1 MKRMKGG
8 EEDLKSKSTFKISTF
23 KYLVS
28 LLFIISYLLFA
39 IATIIFIN
47 ACINLHKTTMDNPY
61 INSNKKKLIDA
72 PIFEYLKENNFL
84 VVDKFLL
91 NADSRLKP
99 TSIIFW
105 VILAI
110 FITVIILLFIHWYF
124 LKDKNDYKI
133 YRQDVEKED
142 YHSIIAYLPYVFI
155 IVIAIIFNR
164 TQINN
169 KDILDGIINN
179 NPFKK
184 NKEGIKKYNKDNLQE
199 IKIIIQKN
207 IDNNTTDIDIT
218 STFGQY
224 LSTDSTIGV
233 GIDIPEIFKIYKSN
247 YTNKNNDKHYT
258 RKYINYI
265 DEYFYLLKYNS
276 DNKIINDYY
285 EHFFLIGLKEF
296 DNQDE
301 FNDIENKNNP
311 AEFNIFS
318 KLNNIKDNIKNYFI
332 IVIALYAVL
341 CFIALIIILIFNDT
355 AKMLFIYIL
364 FIIYKGS
371 VPFLIVIAVIALVA
385 VLIYYISINTYNIY
399 DFLINI
405 IYSFLQNISFGDKR
419 I

>member
-1 MKRMKGG
+1 MMNNIKKGNQKKRALTKRMKGG
-8 EEDLKSKSTFKISTF
+8 EDLKSKSIFKISTF

-28 LLFIISYLLFA
+28 LLFIISYILFA

-61 INSNKKKLIDA
+61 INSNGNKKLIDA

-91 NADSRLKP
+91 NADSSLKP

-110 FITVIILLFIHWYF
+110 FITVIILLFIYWYF
-124 LKDKNDYKI
+124 LNKTNDYKT
-133 YRQDVEKED
+133 YRDDTKNED
-142 YHSIIAYLPYVFI
+142 YHFLIAFLPYVFI
-155 IVIAIIFNR
+155 FVIVFLFNR

-179 NPFKK
+179 DPFKK
-184 NKEGIKKYNKDNLQE
+184 NKDGIIKYNKDNLQE

-207 IDNNTTDIDIT
+207 IDNNTTNVDII
-218 STFGQY
+218 STFGKY
-224 LSTDSTIGV
+224 ITTDSTKSI
-233 GIDIPEIFKIYKSN
+233 GIDIPKIFEIYKSN

-276 DNKIINDYY
+276 DNEIINDYY
-285 EHFFLIGLKEF
+285 EQFYLIGLKEF
-296 DNQDE
+296 NKPEDFDNP
-301 FNDIENKNNP
+301 ENI
-311 AEFNIFS
+311 NIYN
-318 KLNNIKDNIKNYFI
+318 KLDNIKNKIKNYFI
-332 IVIALYAVL
+332 FVIALYAGL

-355 AKMLFIYIL
+355 AKMQCIYIL
-364 FIIYKGS
+364 YLIQKGIL
-371 VPFLIVIAVIALVA
+371 PLIVIGLVA
-385 VLIYYISINTYNIY
+385 VVIFIIYYISI
-399 DFLINI
+399 
-405 IYSFLQNISFGDKR
+405 QAISNVQQDEPTDGLS
-419 I
+419 